1 MRIILYGTT
10 AGCEKVRTYL
20 DDFELHIYTHMEQL
34 IPALIE
40 RIPDAVFSTSP
51 QLLQTVHF
59 YIFS

>member
-34 IPALIE
+34 IQSMAT
-40 RIPDAVFSTSP
+40 TSSWCCP
-51 QLLQTVHF
+51 SATQF
-59 YIFS
+59 A

>member
-40 RIPDAVFSTSP
+40 TIPDAVFV
-51 QLLQTVHF
+51 LMERKE
-59 YIFS
+59 